1 MLYCYSSN
9 MWPAQ
14 PNRGLIDGI
23 ACLQAL
29 ATGGAPAGVRDL
41 ARRLGLETTR
51 AHRLLKTRA
60 HLGFARQTPQK
71 KYGPG
76 PAMHVLSA
84 QSLFASG
91 LIRRAL
97 DPLKALGRHRLIV
110 ALGMLWRDHVCYL
123 YHAMPGMTPGE
134 ALGRLGLYPAPRSSI
149 GMVLTS
155 RLPEDEVREIYRG
168 RAIPGYPGGI
178 RGLMADLR
186 RIRRRGYAHLVH
198 ARSPRHVTMA
208 VPVGEPPESAL
219 AFSGNIPR
227 AKRDPCL
234 AILRD
239 TARRILEQEDPAD
252 AGTRLEP
259 PGLQGDTR

>member
-1 MLYCYSSN
+1 

-14 PNRGLIDGI
+14 PNRSLIDGI

-29 ATGGAPAGVRDL
+29 ATSGAPAGVCDL

-51 AHRLLKTRA
+51 AHRLLKTLA
-60 HLGFARQTPQK
+60 HLGFARQTPQR

-97 DPLKALGRHRLIV
+97 DPLKALRRHGLIV
-110 ALGMLWRDHVCYL
+110 ALGMLWREHVCYL

-155 RLPEDEVREIYRG
+155 RLSGEEIREIYRD
-168 RAIPGYPGGI
+168 RKIPGYPGGL
-178 RGLMADLR
+178 RDLRADLR
-186 RIRRRGYAHLVH
+186 RIMRQGYAHLVH
-198 ARSPRHVTMA
+198 ARHPRHVTMA
-208 VPVGEPPESAL
+208 VPVGDPPDSAL
-219 AFSGNIPR
+219 AFSGNIP
-227 AKRDPCL
+227 AAERDHYL

-239 TARRILEQEDPAD
+239 TARRILMQEDPAD

-259 PGLQGDTR
+259 PDFQGDPR